1 MDSAKLNDWMQV
13 IGIFALVASLIF
25 VGMQMRLDREIA
37 RVMIYQSR
45 ASTTAEVLAT
55 LASSPDAMAA
65 SVKSLSGDPITD
77 QDMMLGSF
85 QFGSVFALSDNS
97 YYQYQQGFLPEEHWL
112 SVRRTVKNAIS
123 NNPFGRQYVER
134 SLDNFRP
141 AFRDEL
147 VRMMSEIDEKTDN

>member
-37 RVMIYQSR
+37 RVTIYQSR

-55 LASSPDAMAA
+55 LASSPEAIAA
-65 SVKSLSGDPITD
+65 SVKSMTGDEITS
-77 QDMMLGSF
+77 QDMLLGTF
-85 QFGSVFALSDNS
+85 QLSSVFTLSDNS

-123 NNPFGRQYVER
+123 GNPFAWQHVKRN
-134 SLDNFRP
+134 LDTFRP
-141 AFRDEL
+141 AFRDE
-147 VRMMSEIDEKTDN
+147 VIRMISEIDEDVEN

>member
-65 SVKSLSGDPITD
+65 SVKSLSGDPITG

-85 QFGSVFALSDNS
+85 QFGSVFAPRFQAFVDDLIVAGVTNENLEQL
-97 YYQYQQGFLPEEHWL
+97 YNLPDRE
-112 SVRRTVKNAIS
+112 
-123 NNPFGRQYVER
+123 
-134 SLDNFRP
+134 
-141 AFRDEL
+141 
-147 VRMMSEIDEKTDN
+147 